1 MIIYTGKKAVLGIQL
16 AIDRVWRYV
25 MLPAD
30 ILTVKVSDEYG
41 NVISQELTAE
51 DVDSV
56 DKQVTVRFTANQTA
70 QLMPGRGKLMA
81 YLNDL
86 VVVQPQKIMIKGGA
100 L

>member
-1 MIIYTGKKAVLGIQL
+1 MNIYVGKEAVCGIQL
-16 AIDRVWRYV
+16 TIDKVWRYV
-25 MLPAD
+25 MNAED
-30 ILTVKVSDEYG
+30 VLTVKVADEYG
-41 NVISQELTAE
+41 TVIDTTLTAA

-56 DKQVTVRFTANQTA
+56 DKQVTVVFSPAKTA

-86 VVVQPQKIMIKGGA
+86 VVVQPQKISIKGA